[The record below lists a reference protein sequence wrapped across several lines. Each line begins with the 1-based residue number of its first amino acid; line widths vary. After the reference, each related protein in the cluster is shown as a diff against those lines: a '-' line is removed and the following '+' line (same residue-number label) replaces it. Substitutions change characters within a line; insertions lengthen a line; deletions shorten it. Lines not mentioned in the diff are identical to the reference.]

1 MPLSLSAPRHHFSMH
16 LTISVHLLQKQ
27 VKQMCGRGLPTP
39 ANMPLLPGLSS
50 PYMPKKPGGYPAQ
63 TSQVKRLSSPWKDA
77 SVSVST
83 YSVHLLQQR
92 LLGILPKVCPLQQK
106 CLCCLDVS
114 HQGQWDFYLGDWLLL
129 AWVRTALPPLDAK
142 NKLVAIQ
149 PMKQTWWLSSPWK
162 KLGGY
167 PADEK
172 KLGATQPIDAKKN
185 WGLSNP

>member
-129 AWVRTALPPLDAK
+129 AWVRTAPRCQKQTGGYPAYET
-142 NKLVAIQ
+142 NLVAIQ
-149 PMKQTWWLSSPWK
+149 PMKKTWGLSSRW
-162 KLGGY
+162 
-167 PADEK
+167 K

>member
-50 PYMPKKPGGYPAQ
+50 PYMPKKPGGPPAQ

-92 LLGILPKVCPLQQK
+92 LLGILPRRIKEQLPKNTWRGQAWILRSYMQK
-106 CLCCLDVS
+106 CRRTSTTWMYRSSLCTTS
-114 HQGQWDFYLGDWLLL
+114 AWSPIFALGPSCS
-129 AWVRTALPPLDAK
+129 RGIPLG
-142 NKLVAIQ
+142 I
-149 PMKQTWWLSSPWK
+149 
-162 KLGGY
+162 
-167 PADEK
+167 
-172 KLGATQPIDAKKN
+172 
-185 WGLSNP
+185 